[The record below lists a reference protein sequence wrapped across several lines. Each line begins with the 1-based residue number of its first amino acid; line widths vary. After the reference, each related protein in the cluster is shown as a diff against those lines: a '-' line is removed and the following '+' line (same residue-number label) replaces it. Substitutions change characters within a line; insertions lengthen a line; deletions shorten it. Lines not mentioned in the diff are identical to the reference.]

1 MIENKELKVDGK
13 KKRWIW
19 EELEREDEYDQN
31 MLWEVLKE
39 LKKKENKWHRPWS
52 AACQCHVC
60 FVY

>member
-13 KKRWIW
+13 KKRWVW

-39 LKKKENKWHRPWS
+39 LKKKQNKRYRPWS